1 MNTLESSFSFADLNG
16 LSNLRREAAADTP
29 EARRAVAQQF
39 EALFLNMMLKQM
51 RDASTVDGGL
61 IDRDR
66 MRFHEDMFDNQLSLT
81 LSQGQGI
88 GLADS
93 IFRQLGPP
101 IAAHREGELTTPSAF
116 VDGIRP
122 PAERTARILGVP
134 ADALVAQ
141 AGLETEW
148 GQRVIRGVDGTSS
161 HNLFGVRAGSE
172 WTGPRVSVPSLDV
185 VAGVPEPRREAFRAY
200 PDIEASFADYVS
212 LLTEDPRYR
221 AAREA
226 TSIEGFAQGVEA
238 AGHGRAPDYAARLI
252 DIVQRGLPERG
263 ERA

>member
-101 IAAHREGELTTPSAF
+101 LATARDGELTTPSAF
-116 VDGIRP
+116 VEGIRP
-122 PAERTARILGVP
+122 QAERTARILGVP

-141 AGLETEW
+141 AGLETDW
-148 GQRVIRGVDGTSS
+148 GQRIIRGSDGASS
-161 HNLFGVRAGSE
+161 HNLFGVRAGPE
-172 WTGPRVSVPSLDV
+172 WTGPRVSVPTLDM
-185 VAGVPEPRREAFRAY
+185 VAGVPEPRQDSYRAY
-200 PDIEASFADYVS
+200 PHVEASFADYAA
-212 LLTEDPRYR
+212 LLAEDPRYR

-226 TSIEGFAQGVEA
+226 TSVEGFARGLEA
-238 AGHGRAPDYAARLI
+238 AGHARAPDYAARLI
-252 DIVQRGLPERG
+252 EIVHRGLPKQG
-263 ERA
+263 ELA